1 MVSKTENCKASK
13 GISNK
18 LQLMKDHLFINRYAQ
33 SINRADDYKNIKPLS
48 SLVLEYANI
57 IHEEDA
63 DAIKYVNRIQQDL
76 FDKGIIPFMVTSV
89 NDRIKVDEMPYNE
102 IKEFLNKVLLAYRY
116 KDGDRWRNKIH

>member
-1 MVSKTENCKASK
+1 
-13 GISNK
+13 
-18 LQLMKDHLFINRYAQ
+18 MKDNLFIKRYAQ
-33 SINRADDYKNIKPLS
+33 SINREDDYKNIKPLS
-48 SLVLEYANI
+48 SLVLEYANN

-116 KDGDRWRNKIH
+116 KDDDRWR